1 MTTPEYYRK
10 QIELLLDW
18 ADTVTNVELQI
29 SLIRR
34 ALDFLPLANGTD
46 DQTLQRLQEK
56 LDNIVIPSNNTLKS

>member
-1 MTTPEYYRK
+1 MATPEYYRK

-18 ADTVTNVELQI
+18 ADTVTNAELQI

-34 ALDFLPLANGTD
+34 ALDFLPLANWTN

-56 LDNIVIPSNNTLKS
+56 LDKIAMPTLKP